1 MKDVHHMESA
11 PVRWWLGIDP
21 GKSSG
26 VGIYT
31 EHGVCTGHPIKFA
44 FGCDLTERFALA
56 MVAAGVTLRGLQDVA
71 VEEQHMRFVRQAL
84 SVARNSGAWMQMIAQ
99 LAPDV
104 RIITLQTSEWWMI
117 GGTTSKADGIE
128 KGRGGLVVNASECTD
143 DAIEGALIARA
154 LYLMTEGRH

>member
-31 EHGVCTGHPIKFA
+31 EHGVCTGHPVKFA
-44 FGCDLTERFALA
+44 FGPSLTEQFGRA
-56 MVAAGVTLRGLQDVA
+56 MVSAGVTLRGLQDAA
-71 VEEQHMRFVRQAL
+71 VEEQHMQFAKTAIKLGQNA
-84 SVARNSGAWMQMIAQ
+84 GAWMQMIAQ

-104 RIITLQTSEWWMI
+104 RIITLKTPEWWMI
-117 GGTTSKADGIE
+117 GGTTSKADGLA
-128 KGRGGLVVNASECTD
+128 KGRGGLVANASECTD